1 MVITSEECVRIN
13 DTLTADVF
21 MSRPVKLPE
30 KFSVVPATIGKS
42 TALAVLKNA
51 QLLGSMTLF
60 ARKVRLALLACH
72 WPDSRL

>member
-1 MVITSEECVRIN
+1 MVIASDECVRIS

-30 KFSVVPATIGKS
+30 KFRVVPPTIGKS

-51 QLLGSMTLF
+51 QSFGSIILF
-60 ARKVRLALLACH
+60 AWRVRLALLACH
-72 WPDSRL
+72 WPDPRL